1 MFGDG
6 QGSRYSW
13 RAGRCRHFWWGRRW
27 IGHIARADAAAAQA
41 HRLVSHLVN
50 AWRERRV
57 KPEKRTHAK
66 ASMRTRARE
75 TGRRTDGFRERR
87 ERERERECIYV
98 SGGAIRIMHE
108 SFLEVSYGAE
118 HCKMSQNPRLQL
130 KRRFQEITTPRNAGW
145 LRYAVCATQ
154 APRYRPRGAN
164 DRSRKHGAHTTP
176 LPLVLQI

>member
-87 ERERERECIYV
+87 ERERERVHICEWGCNTNHAREFSRSV
-98 SGGAIRIMHE
+98 VRCRTLQNVAKSAASAQTSLSGNHDSAQCGLA
-108 SFLEVSYGAE
+108 EV
-118 HCKMSQNPRLQL
+118 CC
-130 KRRFQEITTPRNAGW
+130 
-145 LRYAVCATQ
+145 LRYPSAALS
-154 APRYRPRGAN
+154 PERRE
-164 DRSRKHGAHTTP
+164 
-176 LPLVLQI
+176 